1 MYPRFMS
8 DDTPKTDVMQHHKGA
23 RPNAF
28 KQDQVAGSPHV
39 WDETISKMVLAMAS
53 TGTPSRAI
61 VAAVGLSWST
71 IHKHY
76 RKEIDEGM
84 SSVET
89 RLSNRVLDIAEG
101 KIYQKDDAGEDTP
114 VSLVPIKDSLA
125 ASKYYLGTR
134 FGWKETS
141 VTELTGKDGGPLETI
156 NSEMT
161 PQQAAELYARTRD
174 GESGDSP
181 EDD

>member
-1 MYPRFMS
+1 MS
-8 DDTPKTDVMQHHKGA
+8 HRKED
-23 RPNAF
+23 RPNAY

-39 WDETISKMVLAMAS
+39 RDENIAKMVLAMAS

-61 VAAVGLSWST
+61 VAAVGLSWPT
-71 IHKHY
+71 IKAHY
-76 RKEIDEGM
+76 KAEYEQGM

-101 KIYQKDDAGEDTP
+101 KIYEKDEDGQDTE
-114 VSLVPIKDSLA
+114 VSVVPIKDSLA

-141 VTELTGKDGGPLETI
+141 VTELTGADGKPIETI

-174 GESGDSP
+174 GETDVDGQNDS
-181 EDD
+181 

>member
-1 MYPRFMS
+1 MS
-8 DDTPKTDVMQHHKGA
+8 TDKPKTNVMSHRKED

-39 WDETISKMVLAMAS
+39 WDETISRMVLAMAS
-53 TGTPSRAI
+53 AGSPARAI
-61 VAAVGLSWST
+61 VSATGISWST
-71 IHKHY
+71 IDKHY
-76 RKEIDEGM
+76 RKEVDEGM
-84 SSVET
+84 GSIENK
-89 RLSNRVLDIAEG
+89 LSKRVLDIAT
-101 KIYQKDDAGEDTP
+101 GEIHDEDGNS
-114 VSLVPIKDSLA
+114 VVPIKDSLA

-141 VTELTGKDGGPLETI
+141 VTELTGADGKPIETI

-174 GESGDSP
+174 GETDVDG
-181 EDD
+181 